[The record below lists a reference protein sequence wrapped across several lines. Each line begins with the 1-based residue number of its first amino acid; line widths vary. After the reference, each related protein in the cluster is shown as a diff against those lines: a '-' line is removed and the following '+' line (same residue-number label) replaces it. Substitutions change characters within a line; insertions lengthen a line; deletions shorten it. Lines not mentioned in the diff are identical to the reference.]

1 MAIPTEL
8 LVKITSRLAPDGGPA
23 TAQDALGVWVKLFG
37 KLVPLLGPLS
47 NELLFARSVTTRQP
61 AFPWLPRLEPGAES
75 TAFAG
80 FGPCLDGRSPEEI
93 VAVNRALLE
102 TYTAALADLIGAHLA
117 TRLLRAAF
125 PDTDS

>member
-1 MAIPTEL
+1 MAIPSEL
-8 LVKITSRLAPDGGPA
+8 LVQIASRLAPDGGAA
-23 TAQDALGVWVKLFG
+23 TAQDALGVWARLFG
-37 KLVPLLGPLS
+37 KLGPLLGPLS

-61 AFPWLPRLEPGAES
+61 AFPWLPQFEPGAES

-80 FGPCLDGRSPEEI
+80 FDPCLDARSPEEI

-102 TYTAALADLIGAHLA
+102 TYTTALADLIGAQLA